1 MLEGFFQRSVVWV
14 VLAAGLDDG
23 GAELLFHLAGRRF
36 VLEKIRFARKGLC
49 TEGMVRSVTKDTVR
63 LWRHSRIM
71 NPSGLSLDVW
81 GTGSAF
87 PSADPG
93 GTARARRLVSA
104 QRGIKPGVEYFHSGY
119 LVDDGAEVFCLFAG
133 GVQFFLGNDGGEAFI
148 HENQG
153 KA

>member
-23 GAELLFHLAGRRF
+23 GAEPLFHM
-36 VLEKIRFARKGLC
+36 ARQAFCSGKEPFC
-49 TEGMVRSVTKDTVR
+49 PERSVYGGNGAERHEGYGAVVAPFADHEPVR
-63 LWRHSRIM
+63 TF
-71 NPSGLSLDVW
+71 SGCL

-93 GTARARRLVSA
+93 GTASARRLVSA

-148 HENQG
+148 LSLIHI
-153 KA
+153 

>member
-1 MLEGFFQRSVVWV
+1 MYHTVAATGAVVH
-14 VLAAGLDDG
+14 G
-23 GAELLFHLAGRRF
+23 GAERHEGYGA
-36 VLEKIRFARKGLC
+36 VVAPFADH
-49 TEGMVRSVTKDTVR
+49 EPVRAF
-63 LWRHSRIM
+63 
-71 NPSGLSLDVW
+71 SGCL

-153 KA
+153 KQLRIIERTNRKVR